1 MANPVVHFEIS
12 GKSGKKL
19 TSFYKKVFGWKIK
32 AAPGGFDYG
41 MIAAGGKDGIPGGIS
56 GGDTKGVTFY
66 VAVKD
71 LDATLKAAVKAGGKI
86 VVKPYEVPG
95 FGISLAMFKDIEG
108 NKIGIMK

>member
-1 MANPVVHFEIS
+1 M
-12 GKSGKKL
+12 
-19 TSFYKKVFGWKIK
+19 
-32 AAPGGFDYG
+32 
-41 MIAAGGKDGIPGGIS
+41 
-56 GGDTKGVTFY
+56 TFY

-71 LDATLKAAVKAGGKI
+71 LDATLAAAVKAGGKI